1 MLVPRFIHE
10 PGTTERTGDGTS
22 MTQAPPVDRSVDP
35 EVLRR
40 FTVEPRRFLAG
51 RLTRTWQV
59 ERGGRP
65 YVLKCFGPGSLPDWS
80 YQLRVAEAMRGQGWP
95 APAPV
100 DAPLIT
106 ADTAWLLF
114 DWLPGAPQTP
124 TDAEKPA
131 EERAR
136 GRLLAEFH
144 AAAAATG
151 ITQPRRGF
159 PGPRDIVADPELERW
174 LRVHE
179 RFAPE
184 EGATLRRH
192 REASAAWF
200 DEHPDPDVPSSV
212 IHGDFTPWNL
222 LFDGDRL
229 SGVLDFE
236 GTHHTFQ
243 TADFALSWRGY
254 HDDVLRGYDEV
265 RPLSALEWQM
275 LRPVFWS
282 WLFLGVAAELAAHYG
297 AAEPARPADLEW
309 TSRHLRKVSGLLD
322 ARLGPVAPGRRRHR
336 PRQTP
341 AVLGPNARGG
351 AEEDSAPPL

>member
-1 MLVPRFIHE
+1 MDPTPE
-10 PGTTERTGDGTS
+10 DGPS
-22 MTQAPPVDRSVDP
+22 MTHAPPEDRPVDP
-35 EVLRR
+35 EVRRR
-40 FTVEPRRFLAG
+40 FTIAPRRYLAG
-51 RLTRTWQV
+51 RLTHTWQV

-65 YVLKCFGPGSLPDWS
+65 YVLKSFGPGSLPDWP
-80 YQLRVAEAMRGQGWP
+80 YQLLVGEALRRQGWP

-100 DAPLIT
+100 EEPLTT
-106 ADTAWLLF
+106 ADAAWVLF
-114 DWLPGAPQTP
+114 DWLPGVPRKP
-124 TDAEKPA
+124 TDAERPA

-151 ITQPRRGF
+151 ITSRRQGF
-159 PGPRDIVADPELERW
+159 PRPRDIVADPELERW

-179 RFAPE
+179 RFAPG
-184 EGATLRRH
+184 EGAMLRRY

-200 DEHPDPDVPSSV
+200 EEHPDPDVPSSV

-229 SGVLDFE
+229 SGVLDLE
-236 GTHHTFQ
+236 GTHHSFQ

-265 RPLSALEWQM
+265 RPLSALEWQT

-282 WLFLGVAAELAAHYG
+282 WLFLGVAGMLAGHYG
-297 AAEPARPADLEW
+297 GAEPDRPADLEW
-309 TSRHLRKVSGLLD
+309 TSSHLQKVSGLLD
-322 ARLGPVAPGRRRHR
+322 ARLGPPVLPG
-336 PRQTP
+336 
-341 AVLGPNARGG
+341 
-351 AEEDSAPPL
+351 